1 MKNLSVSTTGK
12 PLTYCEIFR
21 YAQYDKASQI
31 SHFLLLTFRLIGQ
44 NSEIFAI
51 DNTLA
56 GSCFNNKK
64 NHLLHQARGDYKY
77 GLKMVYYLN
86 STNDLPVISA
96 GFASPIRSSTV
107 GATSARIPSLTAA
120 TLSETTTIG
129 TGLSE

>member
-21 YAQYDKASQI
+21 YAQYDKASQTP
-31 SHFLLLTFRLIGQ
+31 HFLLLTFRLIGQ

-64 NHLLHQARGDYKY
+64 
-77 GLKMVYYLN
+77 
-86 STNDLPVISA
+86 
-96 GFASPIRSSTV
+96 SPL
-107 GATSARIPSLTAA
+107 APSKR
-120 TLSETTTIG
+120 
-129 TGLSE
+129 